1 MKRHA
6 FFENGFSLI
15 DLVILFVIIGILA
28 SIALPAYQS
37 NLKKAKAY
45 EAEIT
50 LKIIQSLLS
59 TYYEENGKYP
69 IAEDF
74 TCICQIPDMKI
85 EPVEVNGKNYHAA
98 DYIYKSYENGQKFI
112 LKAIVS
118 DDKESSLNR
127 EINQDGVVFACSVF

>member
-37 NLKKAKAY
+37 NIKKAKAY

-50 LKIIQSLLS
+50 LKIIQSFLS
-59 TYYEENGKYP
+59 TYYEENGRYP
-69 IAEDF
+69 ISEDF
-74 TCICQIPDMKI
+74 TSICQIANMKI
-85 EPVEVNGKNYHAA
+85 EPVDVNGKNYHAA

-118 DDKESSLNR
+118 NDKESSLNR